1 MAMARDRDR
10 IATALAAT
18 EAQRKSRE
26 ALVGQRKR
34 DASTI
39 ADLKAERAALG
50 AKGRQNSQ
58 KSHLVRSTY

>member
-1 MAMARDRDR
+1 MPMARDRDR

-39 ADLKAERAALG
+39 ADLRHLP
-50 AKGRQNSQ
+50 N
-58 KSHLVRSTY
+58 SHLVRSIF